1 MMQQNQREYEKAIGF
16 IRQLIVEGTLQIG
29 SRLPTERII
38 AESLS
43 ISRNSTREALRT
55 MENMGVIESRQGSG
69 NYLVG
74 EISKKM
80 ADMIDMMLL
89 LQQITPK
96 EICQFRRS
104 MEKNICDMVIGN
116 LEADLSKVPPILDA
130 FLTAPTSKQTELDK
144 QFHYLLIY
152 ATQNQFLILLME
164 AITDMY
170 GRWINMV
177 LRDAEDGIKE
187 KIHETHTA
195 MYGALLRK
203 DLIACMQAID
213 EHYDLIDSILARKKN
228 FFFEQGTN

>member
-1 MMQQNQREYEKAIGF
+1 MMQQNQKEYEKAIGF

-29 SRLPTERII
+29 SRLPTERTI

-43 ISRNSTREALRT
+43 IGRNSTREALRT

-74 EISKKM
+74 KISKKM

-104 MEKNICDMVIGN
+104 IEKNICDMIIKN
-116 LEADLSKVPPILDA
+116 LEADLSKIPQVLDA
-130 FLTAPTSKQTELDK
+130 FLTASPAKQTELDK

-152 ATQNQFLILLME
+152 ATKNQFLILLME

-177 LRDAEDGIKE
+177 LRDAENEIKK
-187 KIHETHTA
+187 KIHQTHTA
-195 MYGALLRK
+195 IYGSLLRK

-213 EHYDLIDSILARKKN
+213 EHYDLIDSILAQKKN
-228 FFFEQGTN
+228 ICFEQGTE